1 MDSSLQE
8 FLNSKIV
15 KDWEFLEAT
24 NSIII
29 NFEDDSDDSDDNV
42 KAKIQDNEISK
53 PEALHNLVIDF

>member
-1 MDSSLQE
+1 M
-8 FLNSKIV
+8 
-15 KDWEFLEAT
+15 EAT